1 MNEASPSGT
10 AYAEDMA
17 APAVAALTGLVF
29 ADAAFEGQIR
39 SALEEVEK
47 QLRDASSSNYG
58 FMDETAHH
66 LGAAGGKRFR
76 ALVTL
81 LAAHATGDATRPEVT
96 GAAVAIELTHLS
108 TLYHDDV
115 MDEATI
121 RRGAEAA
128 NRRWTNTVAI
138 LTGDYLFARA
148 SELTA
153 DLGSE
158 ATRILARTIATLVEG
173 QIRETVGP
181 MPGDDVLEHYLRVVA
196 DKTGSLIATS
206 GQLGAMLAGASP
218 AQVEIMTDYATKIGT
233 AFQLADDVLDVTSG
247 SFVLGKEQGTDLREG
262 ILSLPV
268 IMAARVDPAV
278 YEQVRGDLSTDEAL
292 AAALAALRQSPAIP
306 AAEQL
311 AAQWAEAARATLV
324 DLPEGSPRDALSAL
338 CDVVVHRTS

>member
-1 MNEASPSGT
+1 MT
-10 AYAEDMA
+10 AYAGDMA
-17 APAVAALTGLVF
+17 KPAVAALTGLTF
-29 ADAAFEGQIR
+29 DDEWLEGQIT
-39 SALEEVEK
+39 SGLDEVEK
-47 QLRDASSSNYG
+47 QLREASSSNYG

-66 LGAAGGKRFR
+66 LSDAGGKRFR

-81 LAAHATGDATRPEVT
+81 LAAHAAGDPTRPEVT

-181 MPGDDVLEHYLRVVA
+181 QPDDDVLEHFLHVVA

-206 GQLGAMLAGASP
+206 GHLGAMLAGGSP
-218 AQVEIMTDYATKIGT
+218 EMIATLTDYAAKIGT
-233 AFQLADDVLDVTSG
+233 AFQLADDILDVTSG
-247 SFVLGKEQGTDLREG
+247 SFVLGKAQGTDLREG

-268 IMAARVDPAV
+268 VMAARLDPDV
-278 YEQVRGDLSTDEAL
+278 YAQVRGDLSDDEVL
-292 AAALAALRQSPAIP
+292 AAALAALAASPAMN
-306 AAEQL
+306 AAREL
-311 AAQWAEAARATLV
+311 AVQWAENARTVLV
-324 DLPEGSPRDALSAL
+324 TVPDGSPRDALSAL
-338 CDVVVHRTS
+338 CDVVVTRTS

>member
-1 MNEASPSGT
+1 MNEATGSVTS
-10 AYAEDMA
+10 YAEDMA
-17 APAVAALTGLVF
+17 APAVAALTGLTF
-29 ADAAFEGQIR
+29 SDPAFENQIR
-39 SALEEVEK
+39 SGLDEVEK

-66 LGAAGGKRFR
+66 LGDAGGKRFR

-81 LAAHATGDATRPEVT
+81 LAAHATGDPTRPEVT

-181 MPGDDVLEHYLRVVA
+181 LPDDDVLEHYLRVVA

-206 GQLGAMLAGASP
+206 GQLGAMLSGARP
-218 AQVEIMTDYATKIGT
+218 EFVEVLADYASKIGV
-233 AFQLADDVLDVTSG
+233 AFQLADDILDVTSG

-268 IMAARVDPAV
+268 VMSSVLDPVV
-278 YEQVRGDLSTDEAL
+278 YRQVRGDLSSEEAL
-292 AAALAALRQSPAIP
+292 AAALDALRRSPAMD
-306 AAEQL
+306 ASREL
-311 AAQWAEAARATLV
+311 ANRWAEDARATLAR
-324 DLPEGSPRDALSAL
+324 LPAGVARDALSAL
-338 CDVVVHRTS
+338 CDVVVTRTN